1 MKKSLGYII
10 MSLVILL
17 GFSAPQAFAGNP
29 DRSGQA
35 GAAELLINPWA
46 ASSGW
51 GNAGMSYVHG
61 VEAIFGNVA
70 GISTTNRLELNFSHT
85 NWLVGLPSND
95 IRISSFGLLARV
107 GESSVLGL
115 SLMSFNIGEIP
126 VTTTGNPDPG
136 SLGTFEPKLMNINLA
151 FAKSFSN
158 SISGGFNLKII
169 NESIHDMSGTGV
181 ALDAGIQYVTGPFDN
196 VHFGITLKN
205 IGPTMK
211 FSGDG
216 LSFKSFLTFGDPNQF
231 TMIHRVDEFE
241 LPTQLSIAA
250 AYDFNFENMSRFT
263 VAGNFCSNS
272 FTNDQITLGFEYG
285 WREILLLRCGY
296 TYEKGIFSKGENGTG
311 SAIYDRD
318 ECMNVNR
325 GLAAGLSVQIPLSK
339 DENGMKLAVD
349 YSYRDTYTFNGTHT
363 VGARIIF

>member
-1 MKKSLGYII
+1 MGL
-10 MSLVILL
+10 
-17 GFSAPQAFAGNP
+17 SAPQAFAGNK

-51 GNAGMSYVHG
+51 GNAGMSFVHG
-61 VEAIFGNVA
+61 VDAIFGNVA
-70 GISTTNRLELNFSHT
+70 GISSCHTLDVNFTHT
-85 NWLVGLPSND
+85 SWLVGIGND
-95 IRISSFGLLARV
+95 TRISSFGFLARV

-115 SLMSFNIGEIP
+115 SFMSFSIGEIP
-126 VTTTGNPDPG
+126 ITTTQNPDG
-136 SLGTFEPKLMNINLA
+136 GLGTFKPNLMNINLS

-169 NESIHDMSGTGV
+169 SESIKDMSGIGV

-216 LSFKSFLTFGDPNQF
+216 LSFKAFLVEGSTQQF
-231 TMIHRVDEFE
+231 TMVQRVDDFE

-250 AYDFNFENMSRFT
+250 AYDWLFAENNRLTF
-263 VAGNFCSNS
+263 AGTFASNS
-272 FTNDQITLGFEYG
+272 FTNDQFTLGMEYG
-285 WREILLLRCGY
+285 WREMLLIRAGY
-296 TYEKGIFSKGENGTG
+296 TYENGIWAKGGVENT
-311 SAIYDRD
+311 D
-318 ECMNVNR
+318 ECMNINR
-325 GLAAGLSVQIPLSK
+325 GLSAGVSVQVPLTK
-339 DENGMKLAVD
+339 KENGMKLAVD
-349 YSYRDTYTFNGTHT
+349 YSYRDTYTFNGTHS

>member
-1 MKKSLGYII
+1 MKKSFRYIVLSFVVL
-10 MSLVILL
+10 MGL
-17 GFSAPQAFAGNP
+17 SAPQAFAGNK

-35 GAAELLINPWA
+35 GASELLINPWA

-51 GNAGMSYVHG
+51 GNAGMSFVHG
-61 VEAIFGNVA
+61 VEAIYGNVA
-70 GISTTNRLELNFSHT
+70 GISSCNTLDLNFSHT
-85 NWLVGLPSND
+85 SWLVGVGND
-95 IRISSFGLLARV
+95 TRISSFGLLARV

-115 SLMSFNIGEIP
+115 SFMSFSIGEIP
-126 VTTTGNPDPG
+126 ITTTQSPDPG
-136 SLGTFEPKLMNINLA
+136 HLGTFKPNLMNINLS
-151 FAKSFSN
+151 FAKAFSN

-169 NESIHDMSGTGV
+169 SESIKDMGGVGV

-216 LSFKSFLTFGDPNQF
+216 ISLRVFMDNNSNQQF
-231 TMIHRVDEFE
+231 TMVQRVDDFE

-250 AYDFNFENMSRFT
+250 AYDWLFAENNRLT
-263 VAGNFCSNS
+263 IAGNFASNS

-285 WREILLLRCGY
+285 WKEMFMIRAGY
-296 TYEKGIFSKGENGTG
+296 TYEKGIWAKQFTEGVL
-311 SAIYDRD
+311 YDD
-318 ECMNVNR
+318 NCMNVNR
-325 GLAAGLSVQIPLSK
+325 GLSAGCSVQVPLSK
-339 DENGMKLAVD
+339 DENAMKFAVD
-349 YSYRDTYTFNGTHT
+349 YSYRDTYTFGGTHS

>member
-1 MKKSLGYII
+1 MKKSFRYIVLSFVVL
-10 MSLVILL
+10 MGL
-17 GFSAPQAFAGNP
+17 SAPQAFAGNK

-35 GAAELLINPWA
+35 GAPELLINPWA

-51 GNAGMSYVHG
+51 GNAGMSFVHG
-61 VEAIFGNVA
+61 VEAIYGNVA
-70 GISTTNRLELNFSHT
+70 GITACNTLDLNFSHT
-85 NWLVGLPSND
+85 NWLVGIQND

-115 SLMSFNIGEIP
+115 SFMTFSLGEIP
-126 VTTTGNPDPG
+126 VTTYDNPDPHT
-136 SLGTFEPKLMNINLA
+136 LGTYKPNLMNISLS

-169 NESIHDMSGTGV
+169 SESIRDMGGVGV
-181 ALDAGIQYVTGPFDN
+181 AIDAGIQYVTGPFDN

-216 LSFKSFLTFGDPNQF
+216 LSYKAYLIQGSQNQF
-231 TMIHRVDEFE
+231 TVVQRADEFE

-250 AYDFNFENMSRFT
+250 AYDWMLGETSRLTF
-263 VAGNFCSNS
+263 AGNFCSNS
-272 FTNDQITLGFEYG
+272 FTNDQIIVGMEYG
-285 WREILLLRCGY
+285 WKEMFLLRAGY
-296 TYEKGIFSKGENGTG
+296 TYEKGIWAKGGVESN
-311 SAIYDRD
+311 DD
-318 ECMNVNR
+318 CMNLNR
-325 GLAAGLSVQIPLSK
+325 GLSAGVSFQVPLSK
-339 DENGMKLAVD
+339 KEDGMKLAID
-349 YSYRDTYTFNGTHT
+349 YSYRDTYSFNGTHS

>member
-1 MKKSLGYII
+1 MKKSFRYIVL
-10 MSLVILL
+10 SLVFLL
-17 GFSAPQAFAGNP
+17 GMSAPQAFAGNK

-51 GNAGMSYVHG
+51 GNAGMSFVHG
-61 VEAIFGNVA
+61 VEALYGNVA
-70 GISTTNRLELNFSHT
+70 GITACNRLDLNFTHT
-85 NWLVGLPSND
+85 SWLVGND
-95 IRISSFGLLARV
+95 SDLGIAAFGLLARV
-107 GESSVLGL
+107 GESSVLGVSMTNF
-115 SLMSFNIGEIP
+115 SLGEIP
-126 VTTTGNPDPG
+126 ITTTESPDG
-136 SLGTFEPKLMNINLA
+136 GLGTYKPNLMNINLA
-151 FAKSFSN
+151 FAKAFSN

-169 NESIHDMSGTGV
+169 SESIKDMGAVGV
-181 ALDAGIQYVTGPFDN
+181 ALDAGIQYVTGPFEN

-216 LSFKSFLTFGDPNQF
+216 LSFRAFLVQGSQQQF
-231 TMIHRVDEFE
+231 TVVQRADEFE

-250 AYDFNFENMSRFT
+250 AYDFILGETSKLT

-272 FTNDQITLGFEYG
+272 FTNDQVTLGLQYG
-285 WREILLLRCGY
+285 WKDILLIRAGY
-296 TYEKGIFSKGENGTG
+296 TYENGIWSKGGIED
-311 SAIYDRD
+311 SDD
-318 ECMNVNR
+318 CMNINR
-325 GLAAGLSVQIPLSK
+325 GLSAGCSIQVPLSK

-349 YSYRDTYTFNGTHT
+349 YSYRDTYTFKGTHS